1 LNCPYCGSSRVR
13 KASVVYE
20 SGTRDST
27 HRTVGSIIGFGVG
40 GRRRRARVGVGFFQS
55 RSVGRSS
62 SVAAQKADK
71 ARIVWWGPSEAVGVF
86 IILSIVFLIGQASNP
101 FGLALFCMIAVVI
114 GCPLMTGVAALMA
127 NKDYDR
133 RWYCGS
139 CGQTWTP
146 QFSAIS
152 DPPNDDKTLAKLRTL
167 SKATAVAARAPKLS
181 WTFLPPDVENKRV
194 RVQAECSCGQVI
206 QYDDDWTDNAKVICV
221 KCEADHGTFSD
232 YKAQAR
238 GAVDDFIKGNMSKY
252 RIKP

>member
-1 LNCPYCGSSRVR
+1 MNCPYCGSNRVR

-27 HRTVGSIIGFGVG
+27 HRTVGRIIGFGLG
-40 GRRRRARVGVGFFQS
+40 GRRRRAGVGVGLFQA

-62 SVAAQKADK
+62 SIAAQKADK

-101 FGLALFCMIAVVI
+101 FGLALYCTIAVVI
-114 GCPLMTGVAALMA
+114 GCPLLTGVAALIA

-146 QFSAIS
+146 QLSAIS
-152 DPPNDDKTLAKLRTL
+152 NRTSDNAMAEFREL
-167 SKATAVAARAPKLS
+167 PKAAATGSARAPKLR
-181 WTFLPPDVENKRV
+181 WTFLPPDTAKKRV

-206 QYDDDWTDNAKVICV
+206 QYDDDWTDDAKIICV
-221 KCEADHGTFSD
+221 KCGADHGTFSH
-232 YKAQAR
+232 YKVQAR
-238 GAVDDFIKGNMSKY
+238 DAVDDFISGNISKY